1 MSGSINSVYKY
12 RIAQDGNQCCAG
24 SKKKSYFCGTG
35 PYQQCY
41 GTAYNFIIPLYGTA
55 LYCILRSIM
64 LDRYLIDYCAPTL
77 ASLKTANLFTC
88 NYNNWRALL
97 AQIRF
102 YNRQFSSKGIIL
114 IILRKRKNTALIY
127 VCRKTRLEQD
137 LQKPETALF
146 LSECGYCCNDA
157 DNALKQLKRRL
168 FENRSFPHEIG
179 LFLGYPLDD
188 VIGFIRNEGRNCKYT
203 GFWKV
208 YCNEEEA
215 ARIFEKFRKCRD
227 VYMRLWQQGKSVLQ
241 LTVAA

>member
-1 MSGSINSVYKY
+1 MFAERQDWN
-12 RIAQDGNQCCAG
+12 RICKSRRQLFFYQNAG
-24 SKKKSYFCGTG
+24 IAAMMRT
-35 PYQQCY
+35 
-41 GTAYNFIIPLYGTA
+41 
-55 LYCILRSIM
+55 
-64 LDRYLIDYCAPTL
+64 
-77 ASLKTANLFTC
+77 
-88 NYNNWRALL
+88 
-97 AQIRF
+97 
-102 YNRQFSSKGIIL
+102 
-114 IILRKRKNTALIY
+114 
-127 VCRKTRLEQD
+127 
-137 LQKPETALF
+137 
-146 LSECGYCCNDA
+146 
-157 DNALKQLKRRL
+157 KRRL